1 MNKSVKIVLGIET
14 SCDETAVA
22 IVNNN
27 KEVLS
32 HKILSQQEHSVYGG
46 VVPEIASRA
55 HINYLYGLI
64 VNCIEESQVSL
75 SNIDAIAVTAGPG
88 LIGGLIV
95 GVMMAKAIA
104 SVTGKPIIEI
114 NHLEA
119 HALIIRMFC
128 EIDFPF
134 LLLVISGGHCQF
146 LVAYDVGCYY
156 KLGSSLD
163 DSLGE
168 VFDKVARMLNLGY
181 PGGPIIE
188 EKSLSGDG
196 RNFILPRALTNRSG
210 CDFSFSGLKTAV
222 RNIIANQECINHKF
236 VCDISASFQDC
247 VGDILVNRINN
258 AIVMS
263 KAMDQRIH
271 KLVVT
276 GGVAANKLLRSR
288 ILMCADDNNFEV
300 LYPPSKLCTDNGI
313 MIGWA
318 GIENLAKGYISNL
331 DFAPKARWPLENLK
345 FSLSKK

>member
-1 MNKSVKIVLGIET
+1 MDKLKIVLGIET

-22 IVNNN
+22 IVNSN

-32 HKILSQQEHSVYGG
+32 HKILSQQEHAAYGG

-55 HINYLYGLI
+55 HINYLYELVGS
-64 VNCIEESQVSL
+64 CIEESQL
-75 SNIDAIAVTAGPG
+75 CFNDIDAIAVTAGPG

-95 GVMMAKAIA
+95 GIMMAKAIS

-119 HALIIRMFC
+119 HALIIRMFY

-134 LLLVISGGHCQF
+134 LLLIMSGGHCQF
-146 LVAYDVGCYY
+146 LVAYDVRCYY

-188 EKSLSGDG
+188 EKSLLGDSGS
-196 RNFILPRALTNRSG
+196 FTLPRALTNRPG

-222 RNIIANQECINHKF
+222 RNIIAGQKCINHEL
-236 VCDISASFQDC
+236 VCNISASFQDC

-263 KAMDQRIH
+263 KDIDHRIN

-276 GGVAANKLLRSR
+276 GGVAANKLLRNRMSV
-288 ILMCADDNNFEV
+288 CANDNGFEI
-300 LYPPSKLCTDNGI
+300 LYPPSKLCTDNGV

-318 GIENLAKGYISNL
+318 GIENLAKGYVSNL
-331 DFAPKARWPLENLK
+331 NFFPRARWPLENLRFDILRK
-345 FSLSKK
+345 